1 MLIKIGELTFAEPAF
16 RQHSRI
22 VARID
27 DRTGVVMFALQYQH
41 DGEPGRWLADP
52 SFPWHRR
59 NFDSLIRAAAKYHS
73 EIENVLKGEKRVE
86 IHDYDKRG
94 RGGDGGGDP
103 ALSAD
108 GGSH

>member
-27 DRTGVVMFALQYQH
+27 DRTGKAVFALQYQH
-41 DGEPGRWLADP
+41 DGEPGTWLSDP

-59 NFDSLIRAAAKYHS
+59 NFDSLIRAAAQYHS
-73 EIENVLKGEKRVE
+73 QIEDVLKGEAAVE
-86 IHDYDKRG
+86 IYNNDQRDG
-94 RGGDGGGDP
+94 RGDGSRDT

-108 GGSH
+108 GG